1 MVHRSLGSHVCRA
14 CRVGRG
20 VCFVWLF
27 LLGRCLL
34 SFWCRWRDP
43 SDSVNPWSVSRNVKL
58 EEFHQRCHTFR
69 WSLDSSFLVSN
80 VESQG
85 SFAGCLK
92 PSRPNS
98 KPSCPKKGSFFH
110 ILYIYIYIVVMFQVY
125 ACLSYRGLKIS
136 TDGDRSSGR
145 WDPGLVARL
154 LMRIITE
161 GSTAVM
167 CLGTVGLTGGTSF
180 FWGGPRVFVDP

>member
-1 MVHRSLGSHVCRA
+1 MFETLPSEFETVLSEE
-14 CRVGRG
+14 RVI
-20 VCFVWLF
+20 
-27 LLGRCLL
+27 L
-34 SFWCRWRDP
+34 SY
-43 SDSVNPWSVSRNVKL
+43 
-58 EEFHQRCHTFR
+58 
-69 WSLDSSFLVSN
+69 SF
-80 VESQG
+80 
-85 SFAGCLK
+85 
-92 PSRPNS
+92 
-98 KPSCPKKGSFFH
+98 
-110 ILYIYIYIVVMFQVY
+110 YIYIYIVVMFQVY